1 MPPVS
6 FSCKFCYLA
15 ASASTVVFFPAA
27 MCSSPVC
34 IWCKSFVSLQSRG
47 IAGEDLQ
54 LMKFKSMVYIV
65 TASYRHT
72 VCCDSL
78 QYQQLDTIWY

>member
-1 MPPVS
+1 M
-6 FSCKFCYLA
+6 Y
-15 ASASTVVFFPAA
+15 
-27 MCSSPVC
+27 SSLVC
-34 IWCKSFVSLQSRG
+34 IWCKSFTSLQSIR

-54 LMKFKSMVYIV
+54 LMKFTSMVYIV

-78 QYQQLDTIWY
+78 QYQQFDAVWYLSGLTYISYL